1 MLQYNP
7 PPDNENGARLAEEEA
22 GWDGKDET
30 ATGVSKYVQISQGG
44 KFAATSI
51 PWSLVTALQAVKTE
65 GKRKPEVPGVKSLSL
80 SDSQR
85 LLFAFSPV

>member
-1 MLQYNP
+1 M
-7 PPDNENGARLAEEEA
+7 G
-22 GWDGKDET
+22 
-30 ATGVSKYVQISQGG
+30 KYVQISQGG

-51 PWSLVTALQAVKTE
+51 PWSLVMALQAVKIE

-85 LLFAFSPV
+85 LLFAFNPV